1 MSSLGTTAAAVSRD
15 DAGRDREPAAG
26 PGVAGNDVQAGG
38 ALWRGSHRLKPLR
51 PRPPSILYMVTITKY
66 SNAMSSPANSPPP
79 STGYLLWHL
88 SLRWRV
94 ALDRALAPLGL
105 TSSQYGVLAS
115 LHGFSRAGSRPS
127 QRELASFSGLEPMH
141 VSKLIR
147 ALERA
152 GLVERAGNPDDTRAV
167 QLNVTARGVEVV
179 TAARE
184 KVIEL
189 EDQRLAPLG
198 GRRSERSVELRGTL
212 LTLLRHAEATNTE
225 RDGEPAAR

>member
-1 MSSLGTTAAAVSRD
+1 
-15 DAGRDREPAAG
+15 
-26 PGVAGNDVQAGG
+26 
-38 ALWRGSHRLKPLR
+38 
-51 PRPPSILYMVTITKY
+51 
-66 SNAMSSPANSPPP
+66 MSSPTAGPPP

-127 QRELASFSGLEPMH
+127 QRELANFTGLEPMH
-141 VSKLIR
+141 VSKLVR

-152 GLVERAGNPDDTRAV
+152 GLVERVENPDDARAV
-167 QLNVTARGVEVV
+167 QLNTTARGVDVV
-179 TAARE
+179 TAARQ

-189 EDQRLAPLG
+189 EDRRLAPLG
-198 GRRSERSVELRGTL
+198 GSQSERSADLRDTL
-212 LTLLRHAEATNTE
+212 LTLLRHAEAMNT
-225 RDGEPAAR
+225 RPDGEPASRSAAIEGTSRGKTRQEETL

>member
-1 MSSLGTTAAAVSRD
+1 VIDCVGEVEERIDDNVCGARSS
-15 DAGRDREPAAG
+15 
-26 PGVAGNDVQAGG
+26 
-38 ALWRGSHRLKPLR
+38 RLKPLR
-51 PRPPSILYMVTITKY
+51 PRGSDICMVTITMY
-66 SNAMSSPANSPPP
+66 SSGMSSPAHSPPP

-115 LHGFSRAGSRPS
+115 LHGFSQAGSRPS

-147 ALERA
+147 ALERT

-184 KVIEL
+184 KVIKL
-189 EDQRLAPLG
+189 EDRRLAPLG
-198 GRRSERSVELRGTL
+198 GRRSKRSVELRDTL
-212 LTLLRHAEATNTE
+212 LTLLRHAEAMNTE
-225 RDGEPAAR
+225 RDGKPAAR

>member
-1 MSSLGTTAAAVSRD
+1 VGGPSATNEVTDSDDCLGEVEERIDDNVAALLAALPPVGAVAPETA
-15 DAGRDREPAAG
+15 
-26 PGVAGNDVQAGG
+26 
-38 ALWRGSHRLKPLR
+38 GSM
-51 PRPPSILYMVTITKY
+51 LYMVTIIKY
-66 SNAMSSPANSPPP
+66 SNAMASPNDSPPP

-115 LHGFSRAGSRPS
+115 LHGLSGAGSRPS

-152 GLVERAGNPDDTRAV
+152 GLVERAGNPNDTRAV
-167 QLNVTARGVEVV
+167 QLTVTARGVEVV
-179 TAARE
+179 TAARQ
-184 KVIEL
+184 KVLEL
-189 EDQRLAPLG
+189 EDRRLAPLG
-198 GRRSERSVELRGTL
+198 GRRSEQSVELRDML

-225 RDGEPAAR
+225 GDGEPAAR

>member
-1 MSSLGTTAAAVSRD
+1 MFQRCVPSATNEVTDSDDCVGEVEERIDGNVAARV
-15 DAGRDREPAAG
+15 AAL
-26 PGVAGNDVQAGG
+26 Q
-38 ALWRGSHRLKPLR
+38 RLKPLR
-51 PRPPSILYMVTITKY
+51 PRPRADHIHGDYTLY
-66 SNAMSSPANSPPP
+66 SNAIRSPANSPPP

-189 EDQRLAPLG
+189 EDRRLAPLG
-198 GRRSERSVELRGTL
+198 GRRSERSVELRDTL
-212 LTLLRHAEATNTE
+212 LTLLRHAEAMNTE
-225 RDGEPAAR
+225 RDGEQAAR

>member
-1 MSSLGTTAAAVSRD
+1 MAMPSLTD
-15 DAGRDREPAAG
+15 
-26 PGVAGNDVQAGG
+26 
-38 ALWRGSHRLKPLR
+38 
-51 PRPPSILYMVTITKY
+51 
-66 SNAMSSPANSPPP
+66 SPPT

-127 QRELASFSGLEPMH
+127 QRELAGFTGLEPMH
-141 VSKLIR
+141 VSKLVR

-152 GLVERAGNPDDTRAV
+152 GLVERAGNPDDSRAV
-167 QLNVTARGVEVV
+167 KLNVTARGVEVV

-184 KVIEL
+184 KVIQL
-189 EDQRLAPLG
+189 EDRRLAPLG
-198 GRRSERSVELRGTL
+198 GRRSERSVELRDTL
-212 LTLLRHAEATNTE
+212 VTLLRHVDAMNTQ
-225 RDGEPAAR
+225 RDGGPAARQRPAATRDTS

>member
-1 MSSLGTTAAAVSRD
+1 M
-15 DAGRDREPAAG
+15 
-26 PGVAGNDVQAGG
+26 
-38 ALWRGSHRLKPLR
+38 
-51 PRPPSILYMVTITKY
+51 MTITKY
-66 SNAMSSPANSPPP
+66 SSAMSSPAGSPPP

-115 LHGFSRAGSRPS
+115 LHGLSRAGSRPS

-167 QLNVTARGVEVV
+167 QLKVTARGVEVV

-189 EDQRLAPLG
+189 EDRRLAPLG
-198 GRRSERSVELRGTL
+198 GRRSERSVELRDTL